1 MSAAT
6 QGLTGFVD
14 NQNVGEM
21 GDNEAELAMRDEPN
35 AELRCL
41 NRRSSD
47 PRKGVG

>member
-6 QGLTGFVD
+6 QGLTGFVA
-14 NQNVGEM
+14 NGKT
-21 GDNEAELAMRDEPN
+21 GYNEAELAMRDEPN

-41 NRRSSD
+41 NQRSSD

>member
-6 QGLTGFVD
+6 QGLTGFVAKND
-14 NQNVGEM
+14 KM

-41 NRRSSD
+41 NQRSSD